1 MVNSDASNA
10 VLISVFCTAVFVCLI
25 YFCHAYLRPHL
36 KKPKE
41 RVASPL
47 PQWQSWQVRSD
58 PRLQDS
64 LYASPAPNY
73 LHPRH
78 SHTDNEM
85 RSTRWSTN
93 VYDLSRPSSRKSS
106 YKHSRDISLQC
117 NLPPAPSLIDLQ
129 LPSSSRS
136 SMTSQRTPN
145 GTLKRN
151 TMSDLTSL
159 TKKAQGAE
167 RKPKRNT
174 LTMSDLLALGNDPT
188 LPRTRRS
195 LRYRRRSDSQVPTRK
210 SLLAQSHTALTGG
223 DVVYDPRGQAT
234 ARLSETS
241 LPLNN
246 KRKSLTRHSS
256 YATFAQAAIDAN
268 SSGPLSASGD
278 ATITALPLLPNLP
291 VQGAKNI

>member
-1 MVNSDASNA
+1 MVNNDASNT
-10 VLISVFCTAVFVCLI
+10 VLISVFCTAILVCLI

-36 KKPKE
+36 KKPKD

-47 PQWQSWQVRSD
+47 PQWQSWQVRTD

-64 LYASPAPNY
+64 LYALPAPNY

-78 SHTDNEM
+78 SLTSNEM

-93 VYDLSRPSSRKSS
+93 VYDLSRPSSRRSS

-117 NLPPAPSLIDLQ
+117 NLPPGPSLIDLQ
-129 LPSSSRS
+129 LSSSSRG

-151 TMSDLTSL
+151 TISDLASL
-159 TKKAQGAE
+159 AKKTQEAE

-174 LTMSDLLALGNDPT
+174 LTMSNLLALGNDPT

-195 LRYRRRSDSQVPTRK
+195 LRYRSRSDSQVPTRR
-210 SLLAQSHTALTGG
+210 SLLAQSHAALTGE
-223 DVVYDPRGQAT
+223 DVVYDPRSQLT
-234 ARLSETS
+234 ARLSEAS
-241 LPLNN
+241 LPLAN

-268 SSGPLSASGD
+268 SSGPSSESGD
-278 ATITALPLLPNLP
+278 ATITALPPLPPLP
-291 VQGAKNI
+291 VQDARDV